1 MKLEYGETFPSN
13 ADFVNGGGFFTIAV
27 LTIGIS
33 FN

>member
-1 MKLEYGETFPSN
+1 MKLEDGETVPSK

-27 LTIGIS
+27 LTIGIP